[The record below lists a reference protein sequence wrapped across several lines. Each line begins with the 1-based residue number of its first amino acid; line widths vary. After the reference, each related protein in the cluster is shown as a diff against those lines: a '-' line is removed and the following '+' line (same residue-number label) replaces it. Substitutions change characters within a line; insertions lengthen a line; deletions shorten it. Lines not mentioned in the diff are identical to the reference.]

1 MYSPERVQAAVSRP
15 AYFELDRSTW
25 DERVARAVN
34 ALADCR
40 ACPRDCGVNRLKP
53 PQPNANWF
61 QLANVWLASLI
72 NTAPL
77 GFTLWEPFLCATSAD
92 GRGTLCRDD

>member
-1 MYSPERVQAAVSRP
+1 MTSRMYSPERVQAAVSRP

-40 ACPRDCGVNRLKP
+40 ACPCDCGVNRLKIG
-53 PQPNANWF
+53 QP
-61 QLANVWLASLI
+61 
-72 NTAPL
+72 APL
-77 GFTLWEPFLCATSAD
+77 KFDTSLQNSRRRRLRAAAE
-92 GRGTLCRDD
+92 TASPPE